1 MKLKIT
7 TPDRNIFEGEIT
19 SVSIPTENGT
29 ETIHSNKAIPM
40 VTAIKPGLI
49 KIIPAN
55 HLHDTHEFVIA
66 KNEIIISISKGMTFV
81 DGTTIRIVASQA
93 TTIPN
98 HSKDSLEKTKEDIE
112 LHIKDLRN
120 QWSIEQLEI
129 YMTKLQKINADI
141 SLEAIK
147 QCA

>member
-7 TPDRNIFEGEIT
+7 TPDKVIFEGEVT
-19 SVSIPTENGT
+19 TVSLPTESWT
-29 ETIHSNKAIPM
+29 ETIHSKQSTPL

-49 KIIPAN
+49 KILTAN
-55 HLHDTHEFVIA
+55 QIHNSHDFVIT
-66 KNEIIISISKGMTFV
+66 KNEIIISIGKGMAFV
-81 DGTTIRIVASQA
+81 DSTTIRVVASQA

-98 HSKDSLEKTKEDIE
+98 HSKDTLEKEKEAIE
-112 LHIKDLRN
+112 DQIKKLRN
-120 QWSIEQLEI
+120 QGSIEQIES

-141 SLEAIK
+141 SLEQIK